1 MADRSD
7 GVGERNEFDREEALL
22 PSIKKGVIFTGL
34 LINCLAGF
42 CVSDNLQ
49 VSVLTLEPGI
59 EAYTIFGHTAIRIND
74 TLSHTDRV
82 YNFGTF
88 NFNTPHFY
96 WKFLKGDLNYYLS
109 AASFKKYMRQSKR
122 DQRKVW
128 EQILTFDTGE
138 KQKIYHNLES
148 IYHSE
153 DRFYRYDFFHDNCAT
168 RVRNVIFGAMTRV
181 AAYDTA
187 MFCNKTFRQLLDP
200 YISVNYW
207 YDLGI
212 NLVMGKEAD
221 RMARPDDFMFLP
233 DYIMEILQS
242 AQLTPGKNLILDAS
256 IPDPDRFRYSYIS
269 PWIIVAFL
277 VLLSLPAKIRKIA
290 FYPVLSAF
298 GTMGLFLL
306 FVSLI
311 SVNSGFRSNYN
322 IFWTLPSLLVLFVR
336 SPKINT
342 IVTCIYAC
350 SLVLMLVFRNYL
362 PQEVPL
368 TFVPWILLLVF
379 VLLMNLKGI
388 SAGTTEPDQ
397 IPE

>member
-1 MADRSD
+1 M
-7 GVGERNEFDREEALL
+7 L
-22 PSIKKGVIFTGL
+22 PSIKKSFIFTGL

-42 CVSDNLQ
+42 CGSDNLQ
-49 VSVLTLEPGI
+49 VSILTLEPGI
-59 EAYTIFGHTAIRIND
+59 ETYTIFGHTAIRIKD
-74 TLSHTDRV
+74 TLLHTDRV

-88 NFNTPHFY
+88 NFDTPHFY

-109 AASFKKYMRQSKR
+109 STSFKKYMRQSKR

-128 EQILTFDTGE
+128 EQILTFETEE

-168 RVRNVIFGAMTRV
+168 RVRNIIFGAMNKEAV
-181 AAYDTA
+181 YDTG

-200 YISVNYW
+200 YFSVNYW

-242 AQLTPGKNLILDAS
+242 AQLTLGKKLILDAS
-256 IPDPDRFRYSYIS
+256 VPDHDRFRYSYIS
-269 PWIIVAFL
+269 PWVIVAFL
-277 VLLSLPAKIRKIA
+277 VLLSLPAKTRKIV
-290 FYPVLSAF
+290 FYTVLLAF
-298 GTMGLFLL
+298 GIMGLFLL

-311 SVNSGFRSNYN
+311 SVNSGFRNNYN
-322 IFWTLPSLLVLFVR
+322 VFWTVPSLLILFIR
-336 SPKINT
+336 NRRINGIMKI
-342 IVTCIYAC
+342 VYAG
-350 SLVLMLVFRNYL
+350 SLVLMVLLRNHL
-362 PQEVPL
+362 PQELPL
-368 TFVPWILLLVF
+368 TFIPWNLLLVF
-379 VLLMNLKGI
+379 VLLMNWQRISTGI
-388 SAGTTEPDQ
+388 TATSQ